1 MPLGNATGGGDYVN
15 RDEWLRLA
23 NAGTLVMFRVLA
35 HLDPEKLSDKVK
47 TPADPVRADVVLV
60 GGPRD
65 GEVLMSEKLVG
76 KGFTDMLRRE
86 KVGAHVAARLV
97 ARKNGATEYAAAN
110 PCSGPEL
117 EALDVVYTKYS
128 ENPWDA
134 IYEQN
139 REAAT
144 AAADNGED
152 DGAPF

>member
-1 MPLGNATGGGDYVN
+1 MALGNATGGGDYVK

-23 NAGTLVMFRVLA
+23 NADGGTLVMFRVLA

-47 TPADPVRADVVLV
+47 EPADPVRADVYLAT
-60 GGPRD
+60 GPRA

-86 KVGAHVAARLV
+86 KVGNHVAARLV

-117 EALDVVYTKYS
+117 DHLNELYTKYD
-128 ENPWDA
+128 ENPWDVL
-134 IYEQN
+134 YEEN
-139 REAAT
+139 RKLATVAA
-144 AAADNGED
+144 D